1 VREAEAFARSEQFR
15 TILTAQNKDAVAR
28 AWLQHAKDDESFR
41 EELKKLLVEELKV
54 VTNG

>member
-1 VREAEAFARSEQFR
+1 MKEAEAFARSEQFR

-28 AWLQHAKDDESFR
+28 AWLQHAKDNESFR
-41 EELKKLLVEELKV
+41 NELKKLLVEELKV